1 MVYVHYLMILL
12 SSYEV
17 KKSCL
22 LILFYFMMFINS
34 IACLCS
40 IVHLCRTISDNQL
53 VIVKEIPLDDL
64 TTEDRIASKNEIN
77 VLKMLHH
84 PNIIGYYDSFTAEK
98 SLMIVM
104 EYAPG
109 TLTGLQ

>member
-1 MVYVHYLMILL
+1 M
-12 SSYEV
+12 
-17 KKSCL
+17 
-22 LILFYFMMFINS
+22 
-34 IACLCS
+34 
-40 IVHLCRTISDNQL
+40 
-53 VIVKEIPLDDL
+53 DDL

-109 TLTGLQ
+109 RIFLRYQQNFTYRSLKG

>member
-1 MVYVHYLMILL
+1 M
-12 SSYEV
+12 
-17 KKSCL
+17 
-22 LILFYFMMFINS
+22 
-34 IACLCS
+34 
-40 IVHLCRTISDNQL
+40 
-53 VIVKEIPLDDL
+53 DDL

-109 TLTGLQ
+109 IPDDIGFLITLEKFQSLYYILSQ

>member
-1 MVYVHYLMILL
+1 M
-12 SSYEV
+12 
-17 KKSCL
+17 
-22 LILFYFMMFINS
+22 
-34 IACLCS
+34 
-40 IVHLCRTISDNQL
+40 
-53 VIVKEIPLDDL
+53 DDL
-64 TTEDRIASKNEIN
+64 TTEDRLASINEIN

-109 TLTGLQ
+109 ICYDTMQRLSIYHNHLYFLSGTLMWLRI

>member
-1 MVYVHYLMILL
+1 M
-12 SSYEV
+12 
-17 KKSCL
+17 
-22 LILFYFMMFINS
+22 
-34 IACLCS
+34 
-40 IVHLCRTISDNQL
+40 
-53 VIVKEIPLDDL
+53 DDL

-109 TLTGLQ
+109 EMQKEETGSC

>member
-1 MVYVHYLMILL
+1 M
-12 SSYEV
+12 
-17 KKSCL
+17 
-22 LILFYFMMFINS
+22 
-34 IACLCS
+34 
-40 IVHLCRTISDNQL
+40 
-53 VIVKEIPLDDL
+53 DDL

-109 TLTGLQ
+109 EKQKKIMGKDLNRTSIELH

>member
-1 MVYVHYLMILL
+1 MYLM
-12 SSYEV
+12 
-17 KKSCL
+17 KKW
-22 LILFYFMMFINS
+22 LISFF
-34 IACLCS
+34 CS
-40 IVHLCRTISDNQL
+40 IVHLCQSINDSQL
-53 VIVKEIPLDDL
+53 VIIKEIPMDDL

-109 TLTGLQ
+109 M

>member
-1 MVYVHYLMILL
+1 M
-12 SSYEV
+12 
-17 KKSCL
+17 
-22 LILFYFMMFINS
+22 
-34 IACLCS
+34 
-40 IVHLCRTISDNQL
+40 
-53 VIVKEIPLDDL
+53 DDL

-109 TLTGLQ
+109 NYHDIIFLIPVEIDSNLIFLL

>member
-1 MVYVHYLMILL
+1 MG
-12 SSYEV
+12 
-17 KKSCL
+17 
-22 LILFYFMMFINS
+22 FITE
-34 IACLCS
+34 IVFPLCR
-40 IVHLCRTISDNQL
+40 IVHLCRSINDNQL
-53 VIVKEIPLDDL
+53 LIVKEIPMDDL

-109 TLTGLQ
+109 EMQKEKTGSC